1 MTSHTQNRSRFGRAK
16 FGGGPKTLIAVSV
29 AVGLVLSIALSV
41 IVALTVLTENKALAV
56 ALFTAFTAPWLIAI
70 VWLLLVDR
78 DTIEGAINKPE
89 QSIESRW
96 YAQAAQDTVH
106 ALLWSVGVMGVASVF
121 VDASVSLGTA
131 TIVLGVFLF
140 IVFGAAYFLRKRSE
154 A

>member
-1 MTSHTQNRSRFGRAK
+1 MTSQNRSRFGRAK
-16 FGGGPKTLIAVSV
+16 FGGGPKTLIAVSA

-41 IVALTVLTENKALAV
+41 IVALTAFTENTPLAV

-70 VWLLLVDR
+70 VWVLLVDR
-78 DTIEGAINKPE
+78 DTVEGAIDKPE

-96 YAQAAQDTVH
+96 YALVAQDTVH

-131 TIVLGVFLF
+131 TIVLGVFLTV
-140 IVFGAAYFLRKRSE
+140 VFGVAYFLRKRSE